1 MFVEVFVVVDEDG
14 EDDDGFFIHFYPQQL
29 TN

>member
-1 MFVEVFVVVDEDG
+1 MFVEVFVVVDEDD